1 MKNWVS
7 SHGLRFVAVFLAG
20 MAVPLTNGI
29 AQTQPGFDE
38 SEADRQKRLLEEQ
51 ERAGVESRTV
61 LPEAEDI
68 SYADVLKD
76 PDNIDLNFRY
86 AKAQVSRGNVRGAVS
101 TLERILLIT
110 PDLPQVRLMYAIVL
124 FRLDNIDEAEREFNA
139 LKQLTMAASLEAE
152 IDRYLGAI
160 KKRRQTTTA
169 RVQVSVG
176 VKRDSNVNAGPRS
189 GQALGA
195 GLLFAPTGRAQ
206 KQDDFAALGIVTANV
221 TQDLGHQAPDK
232 FLFSATYFHNEQMQI
247 DPQDIQ
253 SGSASVA
260 LKLNYEPF
268 TMTPK
273 ITYTNLQLSREH
285 FHSSWGAE
293 VRFDRRNF
301 LPNYGGIDGH
311 FTLGVKDERFS
322 PIFENGL
329 GPERDG
335 QRVEAEFGLKKQFT
349 PNHILAGTALYT
361 RKLPY
366 EKSFNG
372 FRGHKVSLQ
381 HTWLLGEGQFLLTG
395 LDYATN
401 LYKEPDPSV
410 TAFQTRHDTQVR
422 FRVTYGAPLSNFMSE
437 SYFGTEASKKYY
449 DFLKDWTWTV
459 TGEILDQGSNIP
471 NFSYQ
476 NRRAQTMLT
485 RSWDF

>member
-1 MKNWVS
+1 MNVTVS
-7 SHGLRFVAVFLAG
+7 RRGLRFVAVILAATAAPLAAG
-20 MAVPLTNGI
+20 M

-38 SEADRQKRLLEEQ
+38 TEAARQKRLLEEQ
-51 ERAGVESRTV
+51 ERAGAASQEV
-61 LPEAEDI
+61 LPAADDI

-86 AKAQVSRGNVRGAVS
+86 AKAQVARGNVRGAAS
-101 TLERILLIT
+101 TLERILLVT

-124 FRLDNIDEAEREFNA
+124 YRLDNIDEAEREFNA
-139 LKQLTMAASLEAE
+139 LKELKMAGSLEAE
-152 IDRYLGAI
+152 IDRFLGAI
-160 KKRRQTTTA
+160 KQRRQTTTA
-169 RVQVSVG
+169 RVQVSLG
-176 VKRDSNVNAGPRS
+176 VKRDSNVNAGSRS
-189 GQALGA
+189 GQALAA
-195 GLLFAPTGRAQ
+195 GLQFAPLGRAQ
-206 KQDDFAALGIVTANV
+206 KQDDFAAIGVVTADV

-232 FLFSATYFHNEQMQI
+232 FLFSETYFHNEQMEI
-247 DPQDIQ
+247 DPQDLQ

-260 LKLNYEPF
+260 LKLNYENF

-273 ITYTNLQLSREH
+273 LSYTNLRLSRES
-285 FHSSWGAE
+285 FFNGWGAE
-293 VRFDRRNF
+293 VQFDRRNV
-301 LPNYGGIDGH
+301 LPNFGGIDGH
-311 FTLGVKDERFS
+311 VRFGVNTESFR
-322 PIFENGL
+322 PIFESAL

-335 QRVEAEFGLKKQFT
+335 QRVEAEAGLKKQIT
-349 PNHILAGTALYT
+349 PTHSLSGIALFT
-361 RKLPY
+361 RKLPS

-401 LYKEPDPSV
+401 LYKEPDPAI
-410 TAFQTRHDTQVR
+410 TPFQTRHDTQVR
-422 FRVTYGAPLSNFMSE
+422 FRVTYGAPLSNFLSE
-437 SYFGTEASKKYY
+437 AYFDTAASKKYY

>member
-1 MKNWVS
+1 MVKVS
-7 SHGLRFVAVFLAG
+7 GIGLRFVAVILSGTVLPLAAG
-20 MAVPLTNGI
+20 M

-38 SEADRQKRLLEEQ
+38 TEAARQKRLLEEQ
-51 ERAGVESRTV
+51 ERAGSASQEV
-61 LPEAEDI
+61 LPAAEDI

-76 PDNIDLNFRY
+76 PDNVDLNFRY
-86 AKAQVSRGNVRGAVS
+86 AKAQVARGNVRGAAS
-101 TLERILLIT
+101 TLERILLVT
-110 PDLPQVRLMYAIVL
+110 PDLPQIRLMYAIVL

-139 LKQLTMAASLEAE
+139 LKELNMAASLEAE
-152 IDRYLGAI
+152 IDRFLGAI

-169 RVQVSVG
+169 RVQVAVG

-195 GLLFAPTGRAQ
+195 GLLFAPTGRAR
-206 KQDDFAALGIVTANV
+206 KQDDFAALGVITADV

-232 FLFSATYFHNEQMQI
+232 FLFSATYFHNEQMSI
-247 DPQDIQ
+247 DQQDLQ

-260 LKLNYEPF
+260 LRLNYENF
-268 TMTPK
+268 MMTPK
-273 ITYTNLQLSREH
+273 LSYTTLRLSREK
-285 FHSSWGAE
+285 FYTSWGAD
-293 VRFDRRNF
+293 VQFDRRNV
-301 LPNYGGIDGH
+301 LPNFGGIDGH
-311 FTLGVKDERFS
+311 FRLGVKDERFRVIS
-322 PIFENGL
+322 ENAL

-335 QRVEAEFGLKKQFT
+335 QRVEAEFGLKKQINPT
-349 PNHILAGTALYT
+349 HSLSGAALYT

-366 EKSFNG
+366 DKSFNG

-395 LDYATN
+395 LEYATN

-422 FRVTYGAPLSNFMSE
+422 FRVTYGAPLGNFLSE
-437 SYFGTEASKKYY
+437 AHFGTEASKKYY

-459 TGEILDQGSNIP
+459 TGEVLDQGSNLP